1 VNSSGGVFTWGDT
14 LYGGNVTYFAYDENG
29 TLIDV
34 SSQLTSGVQ
43 YIFASE
49 GTFAALKSDGTVV
62 SWAESSSTGVQKY
75 KPDNLT
81 NVQTIYSTGFFSVAP
96 NFAFAALV
104 SNTPIGNIP
113 GPVQSLTAS
122 TTTTTFILNWLAPLV
137 HPESVSSYK
146 IYNVSNVEIA
156 SISSS
161 LLTYTVTGLSPDTSY
176 TYRVAAASSSGTSSL
191 ESVTASTS
199 IPTPGV
205 PTSLTATP
213 TTTTMV
219 LNWGVPATN
228 AAYVSTYKV
237 YDASDTLIASTASLT
252 YTVTGLTPSTSYT
265 FKVSAAN
272 ANGDES
278 AKASVTQSTNA
289 NVEPGTNS
297 IVISD
302 ILGSGIME
310 CTPS

>member
-1 VNSSGGVFTWGDT
+1 
-14 LYGGNVTYFAYDENG
+14 LYGGNVTYFAHDENG

-62 SWAESSSTGVQKY
+62 SWAESSITGVQKY

-81 NVQTIYSTGFFSVAP
+81 NVQTIYSTGSVSLGTP

-161 LLTYTVTGLSPDTSY
+161 LLTYTVTGLTPDTSY

-228 AAYVSTYKV
+228 PEYVSTYKV

-252 YTVTGLTPSTSYT
+252 YTVTGLSPSTSYT

-302 ILGSGIME
+302 ISGLGIME